1 MLRPWMSCDR
11 DGRDAEAKVD
21 INYLFLRQ
29 QTERS
34 RADAAASAIARKI
47 HEQLANEYERLIED
61 ATEGRIG
68 RVGSASHAYIRKTL
82 CNTNRAVS
90 SGG

>member
-1 MLRPWMSCDR
+1 M
-11 DGRDAEAKVD
+11 D

-34 RADAAASAIARKI
+34 RADHAASDIARKI

-61 ATEGRIG
+61 ATEGRISFVRPRSILLDG
-68 RVGSASHAYIRKTL
+68 ETSAK
-82 CNTNRAVS
+82 
-90 SGG
+90 

>member
-1 MLRPWMSCDR
+1 M
-11 DGRDAEAKVD
+11 D

-34 RADAAASAIARKI
+34 RANAATSEVARKI

-61 ATEGRIG
+61 ATAGRISFVHWPQ
-68 RVGSASHAYIRKTL
+68 RVERSAD
-82 CNTNRAVS
+82 
-90 SGG
+90 

>member
-1 MLRPWMSCDR
+1 
-11 DGRDAEAKVD
+11 VD

-34 RADAAASAIARKI
+34 RAATASSDVARRI

-61 ATEGRIG
+61 ATKG
-68 RVGSASHAYIRKTL
+68 RVSFV
-82 CNTNRAVS
+82 NVNRAMR
-90 SGG
+90 SGQVQSGT